1 MKSVTQGGHDKH
13 CAIMEAGEH
22 VELISAT
29 IVVWC
34 APGQFCSLHGCRN
47 ERSSRTHQDA
57 CQDVRACPVPVAAFL
72 RLTCESYSFTPP
84 NPIRNPW
91 LRVHSKPQAA
101 RLNPPIAVLT
111 HYALQQH
118 HRVCGHRLPLEVF
131 AGFQPSAR
139 LHLAMLSACGTVS
152 QVDSVGAV
160 SYKRKQT
167 LAKASSLR
175 WSPR

>member
-1 MKSVTQGGHDKH
+1 MWGAVRCVMGWWTPHTPTESHCKTRSKASKIHGQRRRMLDMKSATKGGHDKR

-47 ERSSRTHQDA
+47 ERSSRKHQDA

-111 HYALQQH
+111 HYALQ
-118 HRVCGHRLPLEVF
+118 
-131 AGFQPSAR
+131 
-139 LHLAMLSACGTVS
+139 
-152 QVDSVGAV
+152 
-160 SYKRKQT
+160 
-167 LAKASSLR
+167 
-175 WSPR
+175 